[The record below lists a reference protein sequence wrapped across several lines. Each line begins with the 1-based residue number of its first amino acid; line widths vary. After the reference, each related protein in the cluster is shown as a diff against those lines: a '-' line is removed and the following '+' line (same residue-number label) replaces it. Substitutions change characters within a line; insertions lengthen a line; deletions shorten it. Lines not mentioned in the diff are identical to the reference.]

1 MGASPRRTP
10 FFMFAPRPRVGPEP
24 TGAGAGEG
32 REEEMKRKGY
42 EFEWAAWI
50 ATLIAAIILA
60 AIWGWMAAILFIAV
74 IYGFTVIHEL
84 VEGRTAKLN
93 LLNPYLSS
101 SGDRGLGHRA
111 AMIAVI
117 AFAALL
123 TLATWSPIPAVALTW
138 MHVLYAILY
147 GLISDP
153 DFDVAVL
160 GLAVGVILAFL
171 KLKR

>member
-1 MGASPRRTP
+1 
-10 FFMFAPRPRVGPEP
+10 MFAPRPRVGPEP

-60 AIWGWMAAILFIAV
+60 AIWGWMTAMLFIAV

-84 VEGRTAKLN
+84 VEGGTVKLN
-93 LLNPYLSS
+93 PLNPYLST
-101 SGDRGLGHRA
+101 SGSRGLGHEA

-117 AFAALL
+117 AFAIALSL
-123 TLATWSPIPAVALTW
+123 MTFSPIPALTLTW
-138 MHVLYAILY
+138 LHGLYVLCYSLVVD
-147 GLISDP
+147 DP
-153 DFDVAVL
+153 VDFIIALL
-160 GLAVGVILAFL
+160 GLAAGIGVYV

>member
-1 MGASPRRTP
+1 
-10 FFMFAPRPRVGPEP
+10 
-24 TGAGAGEG
+24 
-32 REEEMKRKGY
+32 MKRKGY

-60 AIWGWMAAILFIAV
+60 AIWGWTASLLFIAI

-84 VEGRTAKLN
+84 VEGGTVKLN
-93 LLNPYLSS
+93 PLNPYLSES
-101 SGDRGLGHRA
+101 RPGGLGHRA

-117 AFAALL
+117 ALAVLL
-123 TLATWSPIPAVALTW
+123 TLATWSPIPALALTW
-138 MHVLYAILY
+138 MHILYTVLY

-153 DFDVAVL
+153 DFDVAFL
-160 GLAVGVILAFL
+160 GLAVGVILTVL